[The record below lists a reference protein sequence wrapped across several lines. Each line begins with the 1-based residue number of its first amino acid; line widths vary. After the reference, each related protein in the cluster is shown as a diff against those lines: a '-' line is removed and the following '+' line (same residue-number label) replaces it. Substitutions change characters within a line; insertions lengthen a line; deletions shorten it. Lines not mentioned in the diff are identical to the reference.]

1 MEELRTNPQDSSL
14 LARRRLTNPQD
25 SNLLARHRPASLPRR
40 ATGNSPGIGLST
52 RVTQT
57 NKIVNAIYHLINKD
71 WGKKTSQ
78 TISSS
83 RKLWTVY
90 RIDNSYYV
98 PASLQDFYAFLHV
111 LELTQVSGKDFSF
124 TQIIIPG
131 YHSKSTSAIKVTN
144 AMPVSAAHGILDG
157 FIAEIL
163 SQINN
168 EVSKD
173 VEKWSFRNKDGK
185 DIHLKPRMCGPGGL
199 SIRIP
204 GRSNASTKEYDM
216 GLCISWKEADSK
228 SWPFWIHETAVSETW
243 QHVFDKACDYVN
255 GTKYH
260 VSFISIL
267 NLEEHNSSKQSKDYR
282 VDLSIWRITREK
294 QQHSVSHKPK
304 MNPLLSQIEVYPN
317 RPDTLPTVTFS
328 KHDLVS
334 WRRDQDESLLGITME
349 IKLDDVYNF
358 AEDAVDA
365 MQTKDKHLSSS
376 LPDQEQL
383 LPSSPP
389 GGSRDDEEIYQDE
402 EGSEKGASQPQPM
415 LLRTRQEGR
424 DDPSNPIDNNSQDDT
439 EEESGSKDMSGGSGF
454 EEDDGSDSN
463 NTSDLVFKQRTE
475 DEEEED
481 PGISR
486 LGDAGRANPS
496 SK

>member
-1 MEELRTNPQDSSL
+1 
-14 LARRRLTNPQD
+14 
-25 SNLLARHRPASLPRR
+25 
-40 ATGNSPGIGLST
+40 
-52 RVTQT
+52 
-57 NKIVNAIYHLINKD
+57 
-71 WGKKTSQ
+71 
-78 TISSS
+78 
-83 RKLWTVY
+83 
-90 RIDNSYYV
+90 
-98 PASLQDFYAFLHV
+98 
-111 LELTQVSGKDFSF
+111 
-124 TQIIIPG
+124 
-131 YHSKSTSAIKVTN
+131 
-144 AMPVSAAHGILDG
+144 
-157 FIAEIL
+157 
-163 SQINN
+163 
-168 EVSKD
+168 
-173 VEKWSFRNKDGK
+173 
-185 DIHLKPRMCGPGGL
+185 
-199 SIRIP
+199 
-204 GRSNASTKEYDM
+204 M

-304 MNPLLSQIEVYPN
+304 MNPLLSQIEVYPS

-389 GGSRDDEEIYQDE
+389 GGSRDEEIYQDE
-402 EGSEKGASQPQPM
+402 EGSGKGASQPQPM

-463 NTSDLVFKQRTE
+463 NTSNLVSKQRTE